1 VYSPKRSFTKPLKKV
16 RKRVIRALKPFRD
29 KVFFKRYLRNNIPVL
44 VYQMGKVGSSSVTH
58 SLSRQYPGVVLQAHY
73 FKPNHK
79 DWRVRRLYHWV
90 MSGAN
95 PLYIISLTREPI
107 GRNVSAFFQNFQ
119 NHTGVPYHK
128 SNFSLEELKAI
139 FLSRFADGRP
149 IRWFDKNIKENFGI
163 DVYASSF
170 PKCGYATYY
179 HKKNR
184 LLVMRSEINDNEK
197 AKVISGFLGLS
208 DFQLFSRNIGADK
221 EYAST
226 YMDFTRNVKFPSGY
240 IDKMCKSKYF
250 NYFYEQD
257 VVIEVRKRW
266 SESQ

>member
-1 VYSPKRSFTKPLKKV
+1 
-16 RKRVIRALKPFRD
+16 
-29 KVFFKRYLRNNIPVL
+29 
-44 VYQMGKVGSSSVTH
+44 
-58 SLSRQYPGVVLQAHY
+58 
-73 FKPNHK
+73 
-79 DWRVRRLYHWV
+79 